1 MTTTNAK
8 RPTVQRMVLFKHG
21 VAHVER
27 GGPCEGSFELSFER
41 EEMKDVLKSLTVW
54 VAAGDARPTAI
65 AFDKP
70 DDPERALAAR
80 GLVLPPEE
88 SFSALLTAF
97 RGRRISV
104 KEDQTT
110 ITGEVIGLEMRRVDQ
125 GVRPHLALR
134 VERGAIRVV
143 DLERVREVDLD
154 DPIAAADLELLL
166 DRRRAASSH
175 ERRSVRIGVEGRA
188 DDLRVSYV
196 VPAPVWRVSYRIVS
210 DASQTVVSAWA
221 IVHNPL
227 DEDVEDVA
235 LTLTTGQPISF
246 DIDLYRPKTVQRVVV
261 EESSRA
267 ASAPTQYE
275 RAPRLAKALAPAAAP
290 AGFGGPPPAPAPMMA
305 AMAAPPP
312 QRGMPAE
319 AMYQAADS
327 AALLEDRG
335 ELFEYRIAQPI
346 TLPRGGSALAPLL
359 AAQAHARKE
368 RIWRTGTPATPDL
381 VLSFDNQTGAVLE
394 EGPAVIYDE
403 GVYAGEAMVPYTVRG
418 ASVKLAY
425 AKDLA
430 VRCKHESSSRWIATG
445 VRLAD
450 RFLAEEQRIEDR
462 HVLRADSDHDEEVEV
477 VFELPKRNERRL
489 ADDNEAKPFEETASW
504 RRFRAKVPPRSHV
517 ELEVVEVGHGSRR
530 FEYASLSPAQLSE
543 WLRAGVLEGPLA
555 SSLSEI
561 VSAWAEASAHDARAQ
576 QLEQQRAQVQQG
588 QSKISE
594 QLQVLREGGA
604 EGELRL
610 RYVRELG
617 QAQDR
622 VNALDQ
628 EAASARSAAEA
639 ARKRAEARLAQVL
652 GRPPR

>member
-41 EEMKDVLKSLTVW
+41 EEMKDVLKSLAVW

-97 RGRRISV
+97 RGRRVSV

-125 GVRPHLALR
+125 GVRPLVALR

-143 DLERVREVDLD
+143 DLERVREVLLD
-154 DPIAAADLELLL
+154 DPVAAADLELLL

-175 ERRSVRIGVEGRA
+175 ERRSVRIGVDGRA

-196 VPAPVWRVSYRIVS
+196 VPAPVWRVSYRIV
-210 DASQTVVSAWA
+210 AAATETVVSAWA

-275 RAPRLAKALAPAAAP
+275 RAPRVAKALAPAAAP
-290 AGFGGPPPAPAPMMA
+290 AGFGGPPAAPMMA
-305 AMAAPPP
+305 AVAAPPP
-312 QRGMPAE
+312 PPQPGMPAQ
-319 AMYQAADS
+319 AMFQAADG

-359 AAQAHARKE
+359 AAPAEARKE
-368 RIWRTGTPATPDL
+368 RIWRAGTPPTPDL
-381 VLSFDNQTGAVLE
+381 VLSFDNHTGAVLE

-430 VRCKHESSSRWIATG
+430 VRCKHESSTRWVATG

-489 ADDNEAKPFEETASW
+489 ADRTAKPFEETASW
-504 RRFRAKVPPRSHV
+504 RRFRAKVPPRGHV
-517 ELEVVEVGHGSRR
+517 ELEVVELGHGSRR
-530 FEYASLSPAQLSE
+530 IEYASLSPAQLSE
-543 WLRAGVLEGPLA
+543 WLRVGVLEGPLA
-555 SSLSEI
+555 DALSEI
-561 VSAWAEASAHDARAQ
+561 VSAWAEATAHDARAH

-622 VNALDQ
+622 VNALEQD
-628 EAASARSAAEA
+628 AASARAAADA
-639 ARKRAEARLAQVL
+639 ARKRAETRLAQVL